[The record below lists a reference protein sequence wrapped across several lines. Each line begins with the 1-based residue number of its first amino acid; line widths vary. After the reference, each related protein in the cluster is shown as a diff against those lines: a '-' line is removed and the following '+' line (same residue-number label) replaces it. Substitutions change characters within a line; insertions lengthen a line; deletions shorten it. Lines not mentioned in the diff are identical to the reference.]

1 MNSSHIAKYIY
12 LWFVCKM
19 SVVRFKK
26 TQHQP
31 TPTLK
36 STEKSKSMSMRVDV
50 VPIPTGTNISVSK
63 DVLSKQNAAIA
74 EITKKGSDLFQSNR
88 TVVSNNMGKRL
99 YQTADLYGQT
109 LAVEDLI
116 PKLTENNLTLR
127 LNAIR
132 GGADSHTSC
141 MELTTGKL
149 ADALEEEADSKQ
161 EKLVQVSLPNQPH
174 VGRIFMGLKVRNGKH
189 FIQKLDYEIST
200 ELDDKLHV

>member
-1 MNSSHIAKYIY
+1 
-12 LWFVCKM
+12 M

-26 TQHQP
+26 TQQQQAP
-31 TPTLK
+31 TVK
-36 STEKSKSMSMRVDV
+36 VMEKSKSMNMRVDV
-50 VPIPTGTNISVSK
+50 VPIPTGTNMTVSK
-63 DVLSKQNAAIA
+63 EVRAKQNEAIA
-74 EITKKGSDLFQSNR
+74 NITKKGADLFQSNR

-116 PKLTENNLTLR
+116 PMLTENDLTLR

-149 ADALEEEADSKQ
+149 ADALEESADSIQ
-161 EKLVQVSLPNQPH
+161 QLRSADSLYWHSP
-174 VGRIFMGLKVRNGKH
+174 RCEDECRCMKEYMSRT
-189 FIQKLDYEIST
+189 ST
-200 ELDDKLHV
+200 HG